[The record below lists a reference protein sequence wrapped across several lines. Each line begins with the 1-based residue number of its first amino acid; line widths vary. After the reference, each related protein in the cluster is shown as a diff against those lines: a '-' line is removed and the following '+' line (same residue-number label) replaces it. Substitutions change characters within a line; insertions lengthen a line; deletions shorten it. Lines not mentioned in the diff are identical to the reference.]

1 MAEITSVTT
10 TWLPD
15 DTATISG
22 SGFGGDTGYVNLVF
36 ENLGRILECV
46 VTDWT
51 DTSITVTLLS
61 DGFTSDEAVYLE
73 AIGPDTNYFAARS
86 EAAVTATPV
95 IEPPAYLEGLTWV
108 TVNSEALALLEPT
121 PPRYFLTPLGQ
132 IWFWDEEAEQYVVRW
147 YSPFF
152 YLEGARDPALRDRFG
167 VYSAVN
173 AADIGVVGSLTLNRA
188 FASGLLGQE
197 LVID

>member
-51 DTSITVTLLS
+51 DTSITLTLPS
-61 DGFTSDEAVYLE
+61 GEGFTSDEAVYLE
-73 AIGPDTNYFAARS
+73 VIGPNTGYFASRS
-86 EAAVTATPV
+86 DAAVTATPTV
-95 IEPPAYLEGLTWV
+95 TPPTSLASLTWV
-108 TVNSEALALLEPT
+108 TVNPSALALLDPAPT
-121 PPRYFLTPLGQ
+121 VYFLTALGQ
-132 IWFWDEEAEQYVVRW
+132 IWSWDEEDEQYVIRW
-147 YSPFF
+147 YSRLIF
-152 YLEGARDPALRDRFG
+152 EGARDGLRDRFG
-167 VYSAVN
+167 SYSTVD
-173 AADIGVVGSLTLNRA
+173 AADVGVVGGLTLSRA
-188 FASGLLGQE
+188 FASGLLGE
-197 LVID
+197 SRLIG